1 MKRIL
6 TLCIALATPC
16 AAHWALA
23 QNVQLQVGTQPSVEV
38 ERLAPQLVAFAGGDV
53 NFTNLANG
61 LALGLPVTLTSVVS
75 PGVTQIVTFT
85 PTGTLTPVQIAQ
97 TLETAR
103 QSLIA
108 RGIAT
113 PTAQQIAATL
123 IGGTLQTPAGNTAV
137 SALIPATTPASAV
150 GATAAAAGTPLGTPS
165 PAAAIQQQ
173 NSAAAGASAAA
184 SAVHNTSDSP
194 LPRGV
199 ADTPPLPVPGATTA
213 TQAPAAMSTPP
224 TSATPFAGSTA
235 TSNTAPRLA
244 TPAPFGAAPAG
255 TR

>member
-38 ERLAPQLVAFAGGDV
+38 ERLAPQLVAFAGGAV
-53 NFTNLANG
+53 NFANLANG
-61 LALGLPVTLTSVVS
+61 LAQV
-75 PGVTQIVTFT
+75 VTFT
-85 PTGTLTPVQIAQ
+85 PTGTMTPVQIAQ

-103 QSLIA
+103 QSLIS
-108 RGIAT
+108 RGIAA

-123 IGGTLQTPAGNTAV
+123 IGGTLSTPAGNAAV
-137 SALIPATTPASAV
+137 SALVPATTPAIAA
-150 GATAAAAGTPLGTPS
+150 GATAAAAGTTLGTPS

-173 NSAAAGASAAA
+173 NSAAAGASAA
-184 SAVHNTSDSP
+184 STAVHNTSDSP
-194 LPRGV
+194 LPRGI
-199 ADTPPLPVPGATTA
+199 ADTPPLPVPGVTAA
-213 TQAPAAMSTPP
+213 TQAPAAMSTAP

-235 TSNTAPRLA
+235 TSSTPPRLA
-244 TPAPFGAAPAG
+244 APAPFGVAPAG